1 MSTHTLPP
9 LRQLSMDKLTS
20 ALNDLP
26 VGNEDESDSDEDAQ
40 ARLLYLLK
48 LGQWARNPDVP
59 PPPPAPT
66 NEGDERYFYLW
77 HRPRDASSPQ
87 PERVRRI
94 VASGGIVP
102 GYYLDR
108 LPNDPRGQV
117 QAMRPRNESGFSE
130 NIRSF
135 LDHYMNEAT
144 SLTLVSTGGVAW
156 FYLNQTALEHAKE
169 DELVFRVPLAW
180 LKYNALFCVEQP
192 PRSNETNPGWAPSRF
207 VMDLK
212 MPLAYRITSTAPLRN
227 EETRAM
233 SNHEVGQ
240 LLYDTHLTAE
250 PTIRDAY
257 TPEPTIRNVYTP
269 EPEPSRSPR
278 PAFTNPF

>member
-1 MSTHTLPP
+1 MLPSLAQLP
-9 LRQLSMDKLTS
+9 LPTMMQ
-20 ALNDLP
+20 
-26 VGNEDESDSDEDAQ
+26 DESDSDEDAQ
-40 ARLLYLLK
+40 ARLLYLHGA
-48 LGQWARNPDVP
+48 LGLWARNPDP
-59 PPPPAPT
+59 AAPPPAPT

-102 GYYLDR
+102 GYALDR

-144 SLTLVSTGGVAW
+144 SSTLVSTGGVAW

-180 LKYNALFCVEQP
+180 LKYNALFL
-192 PRSNETNPGWAPSRF
+192 S
-207 VMDLK
+207 L
-212 MPLAYRITSTAPLRN
+212 I
-227 EETRAM
+227 
-233 SNHEVGQ
+233 H
-240 LLYDTHLTAE
+240 
-250 PTIRDAY
+250 I
-257 TPEPTIRNVYTP
+257 
-269 EPEPSRSPR
+269 
-278 PAFTNPF
+278 